1 MFNKTTIYWSYGN
14 TMQIRAEEPAPL
26 LKTYFRDKNPDDY
39 DYNRCPA
46 FAELNKNT
54 FSLKSV
60 FDYNL
65 SFDAKDIFEVVS
77 TSQNQ
82 EFFNNMVNMRSY
94 KSRLAS
100 IEQPF
105 IFIAEEDS
113 LEMEVL
119 PSFMEN
125 NSFNKTSIFIPGTL
139 DIGKYVRPLD
149 MAFHCRDNIMEIKE
163 GDVYAYIRFK
173 TDKNIEFK
181 RFTWNDEIAEPI
193 DGVVEGI
200 KKYRKFKFKPLSWY
214 YKKQQAMKIK
224 QQTLKAIKKQQ

>member
-1 MFNKTTIYWSYGN
+1 MFNKKTTIYWSYGN
-14 TMQIRAEEPAPL
+14 TMQVRAEEPAPL
-26 LKTYFRDKNPDDY
+26 LKTYFRDKNPHDY

-65 SFDAKDIFEVVS
+65 SFDAKDTKVVS
-77 TSQNQ
+77 TSQDQ
-82 EFFNNMVNMRSY
+82 GFFDNMVMMRSY

-100 IEQPF
+100 IKQPF
-105 IFIAEEDS
+105 IFIAEDDS
-113 LEMEVL
+113 LEMEFL

-149 MAFHCRDNIMEIKE
+149 CAFHTRGDKFRIDE
-163 GDVYAYIRFK
+163 GDIYAYVRFK
-173 TDKNIEFK
+173 TDNKIKFKEFL
-181 RFTWNDEIAEPI
+181 WNDDIQRSTLGQTITAH
-193 DGVVEGI
+193 
-200 KKYRKFKFKPLSWY
+200 RKWNYKPLQWFY
-214 YKKQQAMKIK
+214 DKQARMKMHER
-224 QQTLKAIKKQQ
+224 TLKLVKQSLL

>member
-1 MFNKTTIYWSYGN
+1 
-14 TMQIRAEEPAPL
+14 
-26 LKTYFRDKNPDDY
+26 
-39 DYNRCPA
+39 
-46 FAELNKNT
+46 
-54 FSLKSV
+54 
-60 FDYNL
+60 
-65 SFDAKDIFEVVS
+65 
-77 TSQNQ
+77 
-82 EFFNNMVNMRSY
+82 MVMMRSY

-100 IEQPF
+100 IKQPF
-105 IFIAEEDS
+105 IFIAEDDS
-113 LEMEVL
+113 LEMEFL

-149 MAFHCRDNIMEIKE
+149 MAFNCRDNIMEIKE

-181 RFTWNDEIAEPI
+181 RFTWNDKIAEPI

-200 KKYRKFKFKPLSWY
+200 KKYRSSKFKPLSWY

-224 QQTLKAIKKQQ
+224 QQTLKVIKKQ